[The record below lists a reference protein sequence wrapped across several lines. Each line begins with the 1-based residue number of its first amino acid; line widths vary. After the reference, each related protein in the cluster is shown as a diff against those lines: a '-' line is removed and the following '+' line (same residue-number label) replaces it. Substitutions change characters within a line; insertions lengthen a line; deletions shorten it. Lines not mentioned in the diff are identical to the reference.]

1 MALVLGR
8 AEFGGSLTLPTTLP
22 TATTSIGYDD
32 YNQKGYTG
40 TIPTEVSVR
49 LCARVCGPWCTCS
62 LCTCSF
68 IRFLKANNVPPT
80 SSLGS

>member
-1 MALVLGR
+1 MLGG
-8 AEFGGSLTLPTTLP
+8 AEFGETVTLPTTLP

-49 LCARVCGPWCTCS
+49 LCVRVCGPRMS
-62 LCTCSF
+62 VCTCSF
-68 IRFLKANNVPPT
+68 IRFLKAKNVPLN